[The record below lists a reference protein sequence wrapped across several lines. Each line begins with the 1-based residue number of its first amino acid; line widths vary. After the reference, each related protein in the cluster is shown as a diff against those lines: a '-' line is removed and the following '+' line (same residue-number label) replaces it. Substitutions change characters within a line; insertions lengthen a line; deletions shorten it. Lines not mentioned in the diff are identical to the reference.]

1 MSAAPPRPPQVLI
14 VEDDPGNALV
24 MKTILVRLGRMA
36 VVVSEDGDQVLAWI
50 AAGHVDAVVMD
61 VSLSNTRVGGQ
72 CADGLELTRRIK
84 ALAGTTGRNPRVL
97 LATAHAMRGDGERF
111 LKESGADAYV
121 TKPIVDHA
129 DFVARVRALLP

>member
-72 CADGLELTRRIK
+72 CADGLELTRRIRRSDPHK
-84 ALAGTTGRNPRVL
+84 HLPVVALTSLSSSEDESAGHAAGV
-97 LATAHAMRGDGERF
+97 TAYLVKLD
-111 LKESGADAYV
+111 DAALVAAVRQHGGV
-121 TKPIVDHA
+121 TA
-129 DFVARVRALLP
+129 